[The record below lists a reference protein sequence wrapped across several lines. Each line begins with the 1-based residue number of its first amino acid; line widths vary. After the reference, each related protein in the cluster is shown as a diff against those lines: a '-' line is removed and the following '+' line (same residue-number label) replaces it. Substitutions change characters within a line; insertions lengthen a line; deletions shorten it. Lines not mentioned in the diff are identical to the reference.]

1 MAGVEWDANGE
12 NLHRGKK
19 AEKLKAKSI
28 DKISWMLCAVTE
40 MLKTVGKLVEIQG
53 WGLERMQAPSKRQTV
68 QSRTPVFCSFDMG

>member
-19 AEKLKAKSI
+19 AGKLKAKNI

-40 MLKTVGKLVEIQG
+40 MLKTAGKLVEIQR
-53 WGLERMQAPSKRQTV
+53 WA
-68 QSRTPVFCSFDMG
+68 